1 MKNERRRF
9 LLHLQVID
17 GDAIMRMN
25 ARDYRDAL
33 QKCQEGKSSKEL
45 RELYQM
51 PDRER
56 VPWELFPNWA
66 RPNDPVE
73 GGHEGGS
80 I

>member
-1 MKNERRRF
+1 MYIREN
-9 LLHLQVID
+9 D
-17 GDAIMRMN
+17 GQAIMKTIE
-25 ARDYRDAL
+25 RDYQEAL
-33 QKCQEGKSSKEL
+33 QKCQEGKSSEEL

-51 PDRER
+51 PYRER

-73 GGHEGGS
+73 GAHEGGS

>member
-1 MKNERRRF
+1 MGLFETDYQEALHKCRDGRF
-9 LLHLQVID
+9 S
-17 GDAIMRMN
+17 
-25 ARDYRDAL
+25 
-33 QKCQEGKSSKEL
+33 EEL
-45 RELYQM
+45 RLLYQM

-66 RPNDPVE
+66 RPNDLVE

>member
-1 MKNERRRF
+1 MGMCETDYQQALHECRDGRF
-9 LLHLQVID
+9 S
-17 GDAIMRMN
+17 
-25 ARDYRDAL
+25 
-33 QKCQEGKSSKEL
+33 EEL
-45 RELYQM
+45 RLLYQS

>member
-1 MKNERRRF
+1 MTLFVIEGEAMMKTMEF
-9 LLHLQVID
+9 
-17 GDAIMRMN
+17 
-25 ARDYRDAL
+25 DYQAAL
-33 QKCQEGKSSKEL
+33 QECQEGAFSEEL
-45 RELYQM
+45 RRLYQA
-51 PDRER
+51 PYRDR

>member
-1 MKNERRRF
+1 MGEATMKMME
-9 LLHLQVID
+9 
-17 GDAIMRMN
+17 
-25 ARDYRDAL
+25 RDYQEAL
-33 QKCQEGKSSKEL
+33 QKCQQGMSSEEL
-45 RELYQM
+45 RQLYQM
-51 PDRER
+51 PVRER